1 MPSPTMTAEQ
11 KAAAEIER
19 CRAALVTSQYQTT
32 DCSEA
37 VKRDTE
43 ALRAAEMRHAPTVRA
58 KLEWH
63 KKMRASYEAKGK
75 HFEAEEHA
83 GWIAECEA
91 ALSSLTVKAA
101 A

>member
-1 MPSPTMTAEQ
+1 MQTREQ

-19 CRAALVTSQYQTT
+19 CRAELVTSQYQTT

-63 KKMRASYEAKGK
+63 KKIRASYEAKGK

-91 ALSSLTVKAA
+91 ALSSPAMSEAA
-101 A
+101 

>member
-1 MPSPTMTAEQ
+1 MQTPAEQ
-11 KAAAEIER
+11 EAAAAAEIAR
-19 CRAALVTSQYQTT
+19 CKAELMMSQYQTT

-37 VKRDTE
+37 VKRDRD

-75 HFEAEEHA
+75 SFEADEHA

-91 ALSSLTVKAA
+91 ALAA
-101 A
+101 PAMSEAA